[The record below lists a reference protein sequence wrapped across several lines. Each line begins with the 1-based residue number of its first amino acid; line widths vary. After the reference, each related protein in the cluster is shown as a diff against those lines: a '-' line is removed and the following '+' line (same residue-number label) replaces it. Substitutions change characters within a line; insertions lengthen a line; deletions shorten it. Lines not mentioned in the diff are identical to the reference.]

1 MSNFEEQTEQ
11 IQNRLLFYLKSN
23 HYGAS
28 NAAKAKELKQFGTPR
43 KIRLM
48 VHNLRLQNNP
58 ICSDNDGYYY
68 ASNKE
73 EVSVVVQRLLHFVI
87 ETQEAIKGL
96 TGSIERKR

>member
-1 MSNFEEQTEQ
+1 MSQEEEQTESV
-11 IQNRLLFYLKSN
+11 QNRLLIHLKNN
-23 HYGAS
+23 HYGCNKAI
-28 NAAKAKELKQFGTPR
+28 KAKELKHFGTPR

-68 ASNKE
+68 ASNEK
-73 EVSVVVQRLLHFVI
+73 EVSSVVQRLLHFVI

-96 TGSIERKR
+96 TGSIERKK